1 MPTVNR
7 RLLLRLFAV
16 IVLLGGGLAGL
27 HYAQADRVPEALL
40 WQASHAADDGKL
52 DKAILY
58 TRQYLEFRP
67 EDYDA
72 AVRLGELI
80 LKRGNSVRELSTVLF
95 IYERVVREAP
105 QRDDVR
111 RKLVDLCV
119 RLNRTTDA
127 LIHAQTLIERLPN
140 DSKLWEQMA
149 ICQVAQNQFEEGR
162 QALEKAIQVDPANVS
177 AYERLAH
184 LLEEQLHQPD
194 AAQACY
200 ERVVKT
206 NPADPQA
213 FLARAGHWKQLNK
226 TAECMRDLERV
237 LELSP
242 KNADA
247 LLMTAEVLQGR
258 GEIARARQML
268 TEAAAL
274 YPRDMRMYRSLSW
287 LEVCLGNIPGAVAC
301 LEQGMKE
308 LPNEIQLLTP
318 LADLLIQQN
327 DLERAQSI
335 IARLE
340 TKKDR
345 SGQVGYLK
353 GRMLMQQGK
362 WAEAVAAF
370 EPLRTEAVST
380 PGLAAQLSM
389 LLSACHD
396 RLGNDEAYAEALQRV
411 LTIDPSHLS
420 ARLALGGRHLAEG
433 RWDEAIREYTVAA
446 KSPYAPLGVHITL
459 GRLQIVKARA
469 TQAGPQEWHEV
480 GQYIER
486 LRERFKQS
494 AEPVILASEWLSG
507 QGEFEKAAQLLRK
520 EAGRKLNDPRLW
532 VELANVTARYDGWRA
547 ALEVLDDAQGLIGD
561 QVELRLARGQL
572 WTHQRME
579 SDGPAREEKLQQLER
594 RLEAFPDAEQL
605 RLLSGLADLYA
616 NARDTDA
623 LKRIYR
629 LLAVRM
635 PRDVAVRKALCLE
648 LLDEDSAGELP
659 RLLQEIQRLEGG
671 SNLTV
676 TLLSALRVIEK
687 SAPRDPAFAR
697 AAEALPPLLAAAPD
711 RGDVHFLV
719 GRIAEKS
726 GDVKAAARHY
736 EQAVGRD
743 RSSLRYLQADF
754 SLLLRAG
761 DDTTAKRMLE
771 RLYYDPR
778 LTPQRFQALL
788 NASLAN
794 APEATIRKCIGWL
807 DPLAAKDALCLM
819 AIGDLLA
826 ARKLG
831 EQAEA
836 EYRACVAAAPKMVD
850 GWRTLIA
857 YLATHGRAD
866 WDAELG
872 RSNGILGAERY
883 CRLCADCMDAI
894 HSVQPK
900 WQPPLADANER
911 RLFAQA
917 RLAVLV
923 GRGEREQAVALLKG
937 IVGDATAR
945 PEDVAW
951 ARRSLTLMA
960 VVSGKPEERVEAL
973 RALLQEKA
981 AATPTLEERRG
992 RVSVLAA
999 GLRHL
1004 KGAERKAALAE
1015 AIETLGA
1022 AVSDKDATTKDWYLL
1037 AQFQRQAGD
1046 RAGYRKSMSELIR
1059 REPENLFYVS
1069 AYLDELLQANDLTA
1083 AEQEVGKLHG
1093 AVHDLRV
1100 AASVARYYCLSDAP
1114 ARVVETVEKYAQAA
1128 DPGTPEALGRLRQ
1141 AAELLDQLARLA
1153 GTRRSESAKVLAG
1166 AALEK
1171 YRMAMRTSPDVLES
1185 YVALMAHQGQATAAL
1200 ELIQERKTQLSPRA
1214 LAAAG
1219 LAVVRQGGATPRQFQ
1234 TVRQWVETARAEQPA
1249 AIAPLLELAE
1259 LGTLQQDYAAAEQ
1272 AYRAVVKVD
1281 PKNVVALNNLA
1292 WLIAP
1297 RPESATEALGLIDR
1311 AIQLAGVT
1319 GELLDTRA
1327 RILIAAG
1334 RYDRAIEDL
1343 NDALSQSQTSLRYF
1357 HLAVAQLKQARKEDA
1372 LAAFKKAK
1380 ARGLDPKVIH
1390 PNDLPAYKAFASETG
1405 S

>member
-7 RLLLRLFAV
+7 RLLLRLIAV
-16 IVLLGGGLAGL
+16 VVLLGGGLAGL
-27 HYAQADRVPEALL
+27 HFAQADRVPEALL

-67 EDYDA
+67 DDYDA
-72 AVRLGELI
+72 AVRLGELV
-80 LKRGNSVRELSTVLF
+80 LKRGNTIRELSSVLF

-127 LIHAQTLIERLPN
+127 LIHAQALTERLPN
-140 DSKLWEQMA
+140 DSTLREQIA
-149 ICQVAQNQFEEGR
+149 VCHLAQNQFEEAR
-162 QALEKAIQVDPANVS
+162 QSLEKAIQLDPANVS
-177 AYERLAH
+177 AYERLAR
-184 LLEEQLHQPD
+184 LFEEHLHQPD

-200 ERVVKT
+200 ERAVKN
-206 NPADPQA
+206 NPNDAKA
-213 FLARAGHWKQLNK
+213 YLARAAHWKQLTK

-247 LLMTAEVLQGR
+247 LLMTADVLQSR
-258 GEIARARQML
+258 GEIARARAML

-274 YPRDMRMYRSLSW
+274 YPRDMRVYRSLSW
-287 LEVCLGNIPGAVAC
+287 LEVCLGNVPGAVAC

-327 DLERAQSI
+327 EVERAQAI
-335 IARLE
+335 ITRLE

-362 WAEAVAAF
+362 WAEAIAAF
-370 EPLRTEAVST
+370 EPLRTEAVAT
-380 PGLAAQLSM
+380 PGLAAQLNM
-389 LLSACHD
+389 LLSVCYD

-420 ARLALGGRHLAEG
+420 ARLALGGRHIAEG
-433 RWDEAIREYTVAA
+433 RWDEAIREYLVAS

-486 LRERFKQS
+486 LRERFKHS
-494 AEPVILASEWLSG
+494 TEPVILMSEWHCA
-507 QGEFEKAAQLLRK
+507 QADFEKAIQLLRQ

-532 VELANVTARYDGWRA
+532 VELANVTARSDGRRA
-547 ALEVLDDAQGLIGD
+547 ALEVLDEAQGLIGD
-561 QVELRLARGQL
+561 QVDLRLARGQL
-572 WTHQRME
+572 WANQRMQL
-579 SDGPAREEKLQQLER
+579 DAAARAEKLKQIERGLES
-594 RLEAFPDAEQL
+594 FPEAEQL

-616 NARDTDA
+616 NTRDSDS

-629 LLAVRM
+629 LLAIRL

-648 LLDEDSAGELP
+648 LIDSDSAGELP
-659 RLLQEIQRLEGG
+659 RLFQEIHQLEGG
-671 SNLTV
+671 SGLTA

-687 SAPRDPAFAR
+687 SAPRDLAFVH
-697 AAEALPPLLAAAPD
+697 AAETVPTLLVGSPD
-711 RGDVHFLV
+711 RADVHFLA

-726 GDVKAAARHY
+726 GDLKAAARHY
-736 EQAVGRD
+736 EQAVARD
-743 RSSLRYLQADF
+743 RSSLRYLQAQF
-754 SLLLRAG
+754 SPLLCVG
-761 DDTTAKRMLE
+761 DDVVAKRMLE

-788 NASLAN
+788 GASLAN
-794 APEATIRKCIGWL
+794 APEASVSKCIGWVN
-807 DPLAAKDALCLM
+807 PVAAKDALCLM
-819 AIGDLLA
+819 ALGDLLA
-826 ARKLG
+826 ARKSV

-850 GWRTLIA
+850 GWNALISH
-857 YLATHGRAD
+857 LATHRRAD
-866 WDAELG
+866 WETELG
-872 RSNGILGAERY
+872 RSKAILGPERF
-883 CRLCADCMDAI
+883 CGLCAECSDAI
-894 HSVQPK
+894 CTAQPK
-900 WQPPLADANER
+900 WKAPLNDPTER

-917 RLAVLV
+917 RLAILV
-923 GRGEREQAVALLKG
+923 GRAEREQAAELLKG
-937 IVGDATAR
+937 VVSDTAAR
-945 PEDVAW
+945 SEDVAW
-951 ARRSLTLMA
+951 ANRSLTLMA
-960 VVSGKPEERVEAL
+960 VVSGKPEERAEAL
-973 RALLQEKA
+973 QALRPQKA
-981 AATPTLEERRG
+981 TMPTLEERRG

-999 GLRHL
+999 ALRHL

-1015 AIETLGA
+1015 AIEILGGV
-1022 AVSDKDATTKDWYLL
+1022 VSDKDATTKDWYLL

-1046 RAGYRKSMSELIR
+1046 RAGYRKSISEIIR
-1059 REPENLFYVS
+1059 REPENLFYTS
-1069 AYLDELLQANDLTA
+1069 AYLDELLQANDLAA
-1083 AEQEVGKLHG
+1083 AEQEVGKLQG

-1100 AASVARYYCLSDAP
+1100 AASMARFYCLSNAP
-1114 ARVVETVEKYAQAA
+1114 KRAIETVETYAQVG
-1128 DPGTPEALGRLRQ
+1128 DPATPESLGRLRQ
-1141 AAELLDQLARLA
+1141 AAELLDQLARL
-1153 GTRRSESAKVLAG
+1153 GSSLHPESAKKLAEG
-1166 AALEK
+1166 ALEK
-1171 YRMAMRTSPDVLES
+1171 YRTAMRTAPEVLES
-1185 YVALMAHQGQATAAL
+1185 YVALMAHEGQAAAAL
-1200 ELIQERKTQLSPRA
+1200 EVIQQKKPQLSARA

-1234 TVRQWVETARAEQPA
+1234 TVRQWVETARAEQPG
-1249 AIAPLLELAE
+1249 AIVPLLEMAE
-1259 LGTLQQDYAAAEQ
+1259 LGTLQQDYAGAEQ
-1272 AYRAVVKVD
+1272 AYRAVLKVD
-1281 PKNVVALNNLA
+1281 PTNVVALNNLA

-1297 RPESATEALGLIDR
+1297 RPESATEALELIDR

-1327 RILIAAG
+1327 RILIAVG
-1334 RYDRAIEDL
+1334 RYDRAIDDL

-1390 PNDLPAYKAFASETG
+1390 PNDLPAYKAFTLETG